1 MKKFLLVTCAFAACM
16 GASAQQHLQ
25 KAPFANQ
32 TMKLS
37 GLNGVKFEGVAKKAP
52 AKKVDTKK
60 FIGIFV
66 NNAWDEEKEINF
78 STTDTLYTANVTDD
92 EGNTL
97 NVKWNIYGNAL
108 GHVYGK
114 FDEATNTFTVPM
126 GQYFGDGAPITIGK
140 EQSPVVFLGVSTND
154 YFCDF
159 VCQYDPATGLL
170 TPNDT
175 VQGYYAL
182 IAEGSYKNGYVMR
195 NIGPTI
201 GHANAIHTGS
211 YNVKSDWV
219 DFEQPVWIDYSA
231 AADGVVDVY
240 NHFLTGSGAGCK
252 ISIDVDGQNAT
263 MATGQPLLYISGEED
278 QATYGKYILLR
289 GVVVKPDP
297 KDENRTIITPDFDMP
312 TIEGGT
318 YNNGEVAFPEV
329 YYRGFSKIDKDGN
342 GYATPFYVNSH
353 FTPLATGI
361 AGVTVKTTKPADN
374 RIFNL
379 AGQQVGKDYKGIV
392 IQNGV
397 KKLQK

>member
-1 MKKFLLVTCAFAACM
+1 MKRFLLVTCAFAACI
-16 GASAQQHLQ
+16 GASAQQLQ
-25 KAPFANQ
+25 KAPVANHAL
-32 TMKLS
+32 KLS
-37 GLNGVKFEGVAKKAP
+37 ELNAVQFNGVAKKAP
-52 AKKVDTKK
+52 AKKVDTKS

-66 NNAWDEEKEINF
+66 NNSWDEEKEINF
-78 STTDTLYTANVTDD
+78 STTDTLYTANVQDQ

-97 NVKWNIYGNAL
+97 NVKWNIYGNSL

-126 GQYFGDGAPITIGK
+126 QQYFGDGAPISLGD
-140 EQSPVVFLGVSTND
+140 EESPIVFMGVSTND

-159 VCQYDPATGLL
+159 VCNYDPATGLL

-175 VQGYYAL
+175 VRGYYA
-182 IAEGSYKNGYVMR
+182 IVAEGSYQNAYVMR

-201 GHANAIHTGS
+201 GHANALHTGS
-211 YNVKSDWV
+211 FNDDKLGWV

-231 AADGVVDVY
+231 ADDGVVDIY

-252 ISIDVDGQNAT
+252 LSVDVDGQDAT
-263 MATGQPLLYISGEED
+263 MATGQPMLYISDESAHA
-278 QATYGKYILLR
+278 QFGKYIYLR
-289 GVVVKPDP
+289 GVAI
-297 KDENRTIITPDFDMP
+297 DEAAGTIAPDFDMP
-312 TIEGGT
+312 TIEGGS
-318 YNNGEVAFPEV
+318 YVNREVAFPNT
-329 YYRGFSKIDKDGN
+329 YYRGFSNVVGGQ
-342 GYATPFYVNSH
+342 GYATPFYVNSY

-361 AGVTVKTTKPADN
+361 AGVTVKAEKAADN

-379 AGQQVGKDYKGIV
+379 AGQQVSKDYKGVV

>member
-25 KAPFANQ
+25 KAPFANHAL
-32 TMKLS
+32 KLS
-37 GLNGVKFEGVAKKAP
+37 ELNAVQFNGVAKKAP
-52 AKKVDTKK
+52 AKKVDTKS

-66 NNAWDEEKEINF
+66 NNSWDEEKEINF
-78 STTDTLYTANVTDD
+78 STTDTLYTANVQDQ

-97 NVKWNIYGNAL
+97 NVKWNIYGNSL

-126 GQYFGDGAPITIGK
+126 KQYFGDGAPIDLGD
-140 EQSPVVFLGVSTND
+140 EQSPIVFMGVSTND

-159 VCQYDPATGLL
+159 VCKYDPATGLL

-175 VQGYYAL
+175 VRGYYA
-182 IAEGSYKNGYVMR
+182 IVAEGSYQNAFVMR

-201 GHANAIHTGS
+201 GHANALHTGS
-211 YNVKSDWV
+211 YNQNGEWV
-219 DFEQPVWIDYSA
+219 NFEQPVWIDYSA
-231 AADGVVDVY
+231 AEDGIVDIY

-252 ISIDVDGQNAT
+252 LSVDVDGQDAT
-263 MATGQPLLYISGEED
+263 MATCQPMLYISDES
-278 QATYGKYILLR
+278 QHAQFGKYIYLR
-289 GVVVKPDP
+289 GVAIN
-297 KDENRTIITPDFDMP
+297 EAEGTISPDFDMP
-312 TIEGGT
+312 TIEGGS
-318 YNNGEVAFPEV
+318 YVNREVSFPNI
-329 YYRGFSKIDKDGN
+329 YYRGFSNVVNGQ
-342 GYATPFYVNSH
+342 GYATPFYVNSY
-353 FTPLATGI
+353 FTPLANGI
-361 AGVTVKTTKPADN
+361 AGVTVKAEKAADN

-379 AGQQVGKDYKGIV
+379 AGQQVSKDYKGVV

>member
-16 GASAQQHLQ
+16 GASAQKLQ
-25 KAPFANQ
+25 MAPVANHAL
-32 TMKLS
+32 KLS
-37 GLNGVKFEGVAKKAP
+37 ELNAAQFNGVAKKAS
-52 AKKVDTKK
+52 AKKVDTKN

-126 GQYFGDGAPITIGK
+126 RQYFGDGAPIEIGK
-140 EQSPVVFLGVSTND
+140 EQSPIVFFGVSTND

-159 VCQYDPATGLL
+159 VCKYDPATGLL

-175 VQGYYAL
+175 IQGYYA
-182 IAEGSYKNGYVMR
+182 IVAEGTYKNAFVMR

-201 GHANAIHTGS
+201 GHANAIHTGF

-219 DFEQPVWIDYSA
+219 EFEQPVWIDYSA
-231 AADGVVDVY
+231 ADDGVVDVY
-240 NHFLTGSGAGCK
+240 NHFLTGTGAGCK
-252 ISIDVDGQNAT
+252 ISIDVDGENAT
-263 MATGQPLLYISGEED
+263 MATGQPLLYISNEED
-278 QATYGKYILLR
+278 QATFGKYILLR
-289 GVVVKPDP
+289 GVVVNEAD
-297 KDENRTIITPDFDMP
+297 NTISPDFDMP
-312 TIEGGT
+312 TIEGGKYT
-318 YNNGEVAFPEV
+318 NGEVAFPEV
-329 YYRGFSKIDKDGN
+329 YYRGFSKVDKDGQ

-361 AGVTVKTTKPADN
+361 AGVTVKSEKPADN

-379 AGQQVGKDYKGIV
+379 AGQQVGKDYKGVV